1 MRNIKVASREV
12 AVPFRDEAQFVRWLR
27 ARWPERAPGLDLGIG
42 DDAAVVSVARG
53 RELVLTTD
61 LSLEGIHFRSDLH
74 PPRAIGHRALARA
87 ISDLA
92 AMGAR
97 PRFAL
102 ISLALARRTKR
113 AWVSAFY
120 HGLATLAR
128 RLGVS
133 VIGGD
138 TAIVEEGTM
147 VDFVAVGEVER
158 GRALRRAGAR
168 AGDRVCVSGR
178 LGLAALGLEMLKS
191 GVRPISGV
199 RPTGKM
205 IDGSGRAALVAHLYP
220 EPRCGLGMYL
230 AKRRLAS
237 AAIDVSDGFARDLGR
252 LCEASGCGAVIREDR
267 LPLPE
272 QGGSGKR
279 NLEPLELALHGGE
292 DYELIFTVPRSRVA
306 RLPRAVGGVALHEVG
321 EIRRK
326 RGLILARADGQEIP
340 LEAHGYDHFER
351 LRSLSHGQVAHGPR
365 AHRTS

>member
-1 MRNIKVASREV
+1 
-12 AVPFRDEAQFVRWLR
+12 VPFRDEAQFVRWLR

-42 DDAAVVSVARG
+42 DDAAVVSVARR

-74 PPRAIGHRALARA
+74 PPRAVGHRALARA

-97 PRFAL
+97 PRFAM
-102 ISLALARRTKR
+102 ISLALDRRTKR

-120 HGLATLAR
+120 DGLATLAH
-128 RLGVS
+128 RLGVT

-138 TAIVEEGTM
+138 TAVIDAGTM
-147 VDFVAVGEVER
+147 VDFVAVGEAER
-158 GRALRRAGAR
+158 GRALRRAGAC

-191 GVRPISGV
+191 GARSLRGIRPV
-199 RPTGKM
+199 GKK
-205 IDGSGRAALVAHLYP
+205 IAGGERAALMAHLYP
-220 EPRCGLGMYL
+220 EPRCELGMYL
-230 AKRRLAS
+230 AKRHLAS

-272 QGGSGKR
+272 PAPGQWQKFD
-279 NLEPLELALHGGE
+279 PIELGLYGGE
-292 DYELIFTVPRSRVA
+292 DYELIFTVPRSRIA
-306 RLPRAVGGVALHEVG
+306 RLPGAAGGVAIHEVG
-321 EIRRK
+321 EIRRE
-326 RGLILARADGQEIP
+326 RGLILAWPDGQERP
-340 LEAHGYDHFER
+340 LEARGYDHFER
-351 LRSLSHGQVAHGPR
+351 LRALRPAKR
-365 AHRTS
+365 ER

>member
-1 MRNIKVASREV
+1 M
-12 AVPFRDEAQFVRWLR
+12 PFRDEAQFVQWLR
-27 ARWPERAPGLDLGIG
+27 ARWPERAPGFDLGIG
-42 DDAAVVSVARG
+42 DDAAVVSLARG

-61 LSLEGIHFRSDLH
+61 LSLDGIHFRSDLH

-102 ISLALARRTKR
+102 ISVALARHTKR

-120 HGLATLAR
+120 DGLAGLAR
-128 RLGVS
+128 RLGVAL
-133 VIGGD
+133 IGGD
-138 TAIVEEGTM
+138 TAIVEERTM
-147 VDFVAVGEVER
+147 ADFVAVGDVER

-168 AGDRVCVSGR
+168 AGDRVYVSGR

-191 GVRPISGV
+191 GALGIRNVR
-199 RPTGKM
+199 RAGKRTARNE
-205 IDGSGRAALVAHLYP
+205 RAALMAHLYP
-220 EPRCGLGMYL
+220 EPRCGVGMYL

-252 LCEASGCGAVIREDR
+252 LCEASSCGAVVRENR
-267 LPLPE
+267 LPLAE
-272 QGGSGKR
+272 VTAGGKR
-279 NLEPLELALHGGE
+279 ELDPLELGLHGGE

-306 RLPRAVGGVALHEVG
+306 RLPAAVEGVPVREVG

-326 RGLILARADGQEIP
+326 RGLTLVRADKQETP
-340 LEAHGYDHFER
+340 LEARGYDHFER
-351 LRSLSHGQVAHGPR
+351 LRA
-365 AHRTS
+365 